1 MLPVYLLFIASRN
14 HRRVNKFDSS
24 SCTQAFIDR
33 NNPRDGRSGN
43 EFSREDVYEAL
54 YTRDKTRK
62 KEVDRRDQKQCYA
75 FKFEQKYE
83 SCCV

>member
-1 MLPVYLLFIASRN
+1 MLPVYLLFIMSRN
-14 HRRVNKFDSS
+14 HRRVNKFNSS

-33 NNPRDGRSGN
+33 KIQGIDAVGN

-62 KEVDRRDQKQCYA
+62 KEVDRRDRK
-75 FKFEQKYE
+75 
-83 SCCV
+83 STRI